1 MALCSLLTRKGN
13 VMDKDFLVF
22 LLGTVLIILLMWVF
36 IEEQLR
42 EYKLRNNK

>member
-1 MALCSLLTRKGN
+1 
-13 VMDKDFLVF
+13 MDKDFLVF